1 MDNVNGGTEVRIS
14 NWTLAT
20 ETQPGH
26 REGREGAFCSVR
38 RAVVRPSARRT
49 VAVVSS
55 QPHPPAVLDAFMKG
69 SEYDVVFVELTSRAY
84 SSIRRVTPDLVVLCL
99 LLDDVN
105 AFHVLS
111 MLKLD
116 SATSSIPVVTY
127 EMTGERASAVR
138 MN

>member
-26 REGREGAFCSVR
+26 RDGREGACRSVR

-127 EMTGERASAVR
+127 EMTGERPSAVR